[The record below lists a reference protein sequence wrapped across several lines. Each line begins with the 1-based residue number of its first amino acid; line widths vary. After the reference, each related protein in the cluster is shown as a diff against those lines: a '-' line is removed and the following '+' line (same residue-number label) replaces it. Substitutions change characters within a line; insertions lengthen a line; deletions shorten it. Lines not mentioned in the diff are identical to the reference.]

1 MPFKKRQSLFL
12 KHFHVYSRVGIIPA
26 YTKVA
31 MYQDALKTY
40 FDFDSFRPGQE
51 AIVRAVLEGE
61 DTLAVLPTGGGKSLC
76 FQLPALLRPGLTLV
90 VSPLIALMKDQVD
103 SLNKN
108 GIPATFVN
116 SSLGWAEMHR
126 RLVDMGRHRLVYVAP
141 ERFKSKWFLSSLRR
155 TGVSLFVV
163 DEAHCISM
171 WGHDFRPDYL
181 LLKDILRLLGRPQ
194 VMACTATATP
204 EAREDI
210 ARQLG
215 LKDPTVIVRGFFREN
230 LTLAVR
236 RARSHN
242 DKLARTLKILRDHPT
257 GIVYCSTRANVDKV
271 AAKLKAEGV
280 SCIAYHGGMEDEER
294 RRAQEIFIRGEAPVA
309 VATNAFGMGI
319 DRPDLHAIIHWD
331 VPGSIEAYYQEAGRA
346 GRDGRPA
353 RCELLFNH
361 ADVRTQEFFIQE
373 SGSLQAE
380 RDRSRLRRL
389 LAYVNSRTCRHQ
401 IILRYFGDPAGD
413 EMQDCDRC
421 DNCLRRSGA
430 RTEPRRL
437 PTEEER
443 EEVQKVLTGISRF
456 NGRFG
461 RTRICQTL
469 CGSRD
474 QQILRFRLDKS
485 PVYATL
491 KDRTQGYVL
500 KLIDTLIDE
509 DCIKIAGDEY
519 PTLQL
524 TPGGY
529 SVLSG
534 RESITL
540 PWPAPPSPTK
550 PKPQTPPDTPVDP
563 RLVEALRDMRTRL
576 AKERKVPAYLIL
588 HNKTID
594 EIARHPPHDRDSLLL
609 IKGIGPVKLADI
621 GDKILEVLQAQQ
633 PPKTKK
639 IQVIDNTYS

>member
-1 MPFKKRQSLFL
+1 
-12 KHFHVYSRVGIIPA
+12 
-26 YTKVA
+26 
-31 MYQDALKTY
+31 MYRDALKTY
-40 FDFDSFRPGQE
+40 FNFESFRPGQE
-51 AIVRAVLEGE
+51 AIVQAVLRGE
-61 DTLAVLPTGGGKSLC
+61 DTLAVLPSGGGKSLC
-76 FQLPALLRPGLTLV
+76 FQLPALVRPGLTLV

-103 SLNKN
+103 GLREN

-116 SSLGWAEMHR
+116 SSLGWSEMHR
-126 RLVDMGRHRLVYVAP
+126 RLVDMGKHRLVYVAP

-181 LLKDILRLLGRPQ
+181 LLRDILDLLGRPQ

-215 LKDPTVIVRGFFREN
+215 LTDPTVIVRGFAREN

-236 RARSHN
+236 RTQSHT
-242 DKLARTLKILRDHPT
+242 DKLTRALEILQEHPT
-257 GIVYCSTRANVDKV
+257 GIVYCSTRTNVERV
-271 AAKLKAEGV
+271 AGKLQDEGV
-280 SCIAYHGGMEDEER
+280 SCVAYHGGLEDEDR
-294 RRAQEIFIRGEAPVA
+294 RRAQERFIRGDVPVA

-319 DRPDLHAIIHWD
+319 DRPDLRAIIHWD

-361 ADVRTQEFFIQE
+361 ADVRTQEFFIQD
-373 SGSLQAE
+373 GSEAAGPVLAE

-389 LAYVNSRTCRHQ
+389 LAYVHTRACRHKT
-401 IILRYFGDPAGD
+401 ILRYFGDPAGD
-413 EMQDCDRC
+413 EMQNCAHC
-421 DNCLRRSGA
+421 DNCLRRAGKRS
-430 RTEPRRL
+430 EPRRL
-437 PTEEER
+437 PTDDER
-443 EEVQKVLTGISRF
+443 EEIHKVLTGISRF

-461 RTRICQTL
+461 RTKICQTL

-474 QQILRFRLDKS
+474 QQVLRFRLDKS

-491 KDRTQGYVL
+491 KDRTQSYVL
-500 KLIDTLIDE
+500 KLIDTLLDE
-509 DCIKIAGDEY
+509 ECIEVTGDEY

-529 SVLSG
+529 AVLSG
-534 RESITL
+534 SESITL
-540 PWPAPPSPTK
+540 HWPATPPPPK
-550 PKPQTPPDTPVDP
+550 PKPPELPDTPADP
-563 RLVEALRDMRTRL
+563 NLVEALRNMRTQL

-594 EIARHPPHDRDSLLL
+594 EIARYSPNDNDSLLA
-609 IKGIGPVKLADI
+609 IKGIGPAKLADI
-621 GDKILEVLQAQQ
+621 GDKILEVLQAEQ
-633 PPKTKK
+633 PQKTKK
-639 IQVIDNTYS
+639 IQVIDNTHC